1 MIEAYN
7 KKIKE
12 IPLNLDVLDI
22 PSTPDNPFEIDVTT
36 VNRLKT
42 QYYTY

>member
-12 IPLNLDVLDI
+12 IPINIDVLNI
-22 PSTPDNPFEIDVTT
+22 PLAPDNPFKIDVPT